1 MDINLAVLIV
11 GSVTVIGLIQ
21 FLTWA
26 VMIITHHNFDYL
38 DPTLKLAARG
48 GPVHDGSDHFQRWC
62 SSSPDTNT
70 IAPRMRKKADV
81 A

>member
-48 GPVHDGSDHFQRWC
+48 GPVHDGPII
-62 SSSPDTNT
+62 SSVGAAAARTRIQSL
-70 IAPRMRKKADV
+70 RG
-81 A
+81 